1 MSNPAF
7 IKFLF
12 SLFLLSTGFTTGAF
26 GQNLPMLEWYQSA
39 DSMTQFPPI
48 DQKLE
53 MVDKKIGKYFVTMV
67 GIKGQPEVLLMA
79 ITLQKITDVKS
90 IELTVNFDGIKPK
103 MGEVTT
109 WAYVFDRNRDGKVD
123 YIALLTAAAAYEG
136 DDFPEDFPEGKS
148 GLNREQQEYF
158 IGHAKLVFDHWADD
172 NFDGKLDA
180 CVINDLDPVR
190 DMVMR
195 QIVVRSSKF
204 NYSLDDVWA
213 FRFNINSPRET
224 IPHTA
229 KEVKYRPITQGKGK
243 IAKSSFQEKD
253 AILELINGA
262 AKAFQLI
269 DENFYHPGGPGMRS
283 AVLVHLF
290 CRKSHR
296 SFPHPRATGSRQSI
310 QTSVPFR
317 ISSSIPLS
325 PIRRTSNFRR

>member
-1 MSNPAF
+1 MNSHPFFAR
-7 IKFLF
+7 LVP
-12 SLFLLSTGFTTGAF
+12 SLLLLSTVFTAASF
-26 GQNLPMLEWYQSA
+26 GQNPSMLEWYMTA
-39 DSMTQFPPI
+39 DSVTQFPPI

-53 MVDKKIGKYFVTMV
+53 MVDKKIGKYYVTMV

-79 ITLQKITDVKS
+79 ITLKMITDVKS

-136 DDFPEDFPEGKS
+136 DDFPEDFPVGK
-148 GLNREQQEYF
+148 GALNKEQQEYF
-158 IGHAKLVFDHWADD
+158 IGHAKLIFDHWADD

-180 CVINDLDPVR
+180 CVVNDLDPVR
-190 DMVMR
+190 DLVIR

-213 FRFNINSPRET
+213 FRSNIKGDREPM
-224 IPHTA
+224 PHTA
-229 KEVKYRPITQGKGK
+229 KEVKYRPITQGTGAV
-243 IAKSSFQEKD
+243 AKSSFLEKD

-269 DENFYHPGGPGMRS
+269 DENFYHPEDRE
-283 AVLVHLF
+283 
-290 CRKSHR
+290 
-296 SFPHPRATGSRQSI
+296 
-310 QTSVPFR
+310 
-317 ISSSIPLS
+317 
-325 PIRRTSNFRR
+325 